1 MMLQVRRFVM
11 NEHQTTRTLREW
23 RARLRMSQGELAT
36 RVGVAQTTISAI
48 EHERLAPSLPV
59 ARRIAQVFGVHVDD
73 IDWGKSGDPAA
84 E

>member
-1 MMLQVRRFVM
+1 MMGA
-11 NEHQTTRTLREW
+11 NEEPEATRTLRTLREW
-23 RARLRMSQGELAT
+23 RARQRMSQGELAM
-36 RVGVAQTTISAI
+36 RVGVGQTTISAI

-73 IDWGKSGDPAA
+73 IAWGKVGDAPA